1 MTPASLLRRLLGLTG
16 ALFTSLALAG
26 GTVVY
31 HINDAAAARV
41 LLGNVQNHL
50 NASPDTRIHVVSNG
64 RGIDFLLRDALD
76 GEGKAYAPAVQAL
89 AGRGVAFKVCRNT
102 LKARSLADDVVL
114 PEAGV
119 VPAGVAEVAR
129 LQLEEKAAYIK
140 P

>member
-16 ALFTSLALAG
+16 ALFTSFALAG
-26 GTVVY
+26 GTVVC
-31 HINDAAAARV
+31 HINDAAAARA
-41 LLGNVQNHL
+41 LLGNVQNHR
-50 NASPDTRIHVVSNG
+50 NASPDTCIHVVSNG
-64 RGIDFLLRDALD
+64 RDS
-76 GEGKAYAPAVQAL
+76 EGKAYAPAVQAL

-114 PEAGV
+114 PEASV